1 MSHTVKRSDGPGAAT
16 GPVRYLLPLVQVEV
30 RELDI
35 RKRVKISSFAKCFEI
50 DFWLK
55 IKGKRPNTQNI

>member
-1 MSHTVKRSDGPGAAT
+1 MSHTVKSVRMALMQ
-16 GPVRYLLPLVQVEV
+16 VRYLLPLVQVEV